1 MAAPANTSFNL
12 KLPVRRPFPIE
23 HIEAFGS
30 GRVDKVYL
38 TFTPNGAVAI
48 AEAEL
53 IDAPYKRMVIDDPA
67 ILRIFGDRGDKID
80 MSALHP
86 AAKFRLD
93 PLELADDEDAELDLG
108 SFDVGRLVD
117 ITHMPGAARFGW
129 SKNHLGK
136 ADPNAEGE
144 VHKRMR
150 EAVLS
155 SKQKQTAKKRV
166 DNARSSRAPP
176 TATPSKLVLRSGAKT
191 RKDFEN
197 ATSNDAPPSQPSF
210 ENGENAERKR
220 MKATRSPRYVAPS
233 PPASVAPDESDLDL
247 HMPSLPIRPSGRR
260 PRRTTPIPNGPEGQ
274 RMSIV
279 YQKIMQELPEDAQAT
294 YRNYVTVMR
303 KEAAKNAQKKNQ
315 FHRDLNAFVLR
326 HDIVDLHN
334 VYATIQKRSGSNKT
348 YQLPTFGSTEGST
361 VS

>member
-1 MAAPANTSFNL
+1 MSAPAAFNL
-12 KLPVRRPFPIE
+12 KLPVRHPFPIE

-38 TFTPNGAVAI
+38 SFATNGAI
-48 AEAEL
+48 TKAEANL
-53 IDAPYKRMVIDDPA
+53 IEAPYKRMIIDDPA

-93 PLELADDEDAELDLG
+93 PLELIDNENGELDLA
-108 SFDVGRLVD
+108 SFDFGRLFC
-117 ITHMPGAARFGW
+117 ITHLPGSARFGW

-136 ADPNAEGE
+136 ADPTAEGE
-144 VHKRMR
+144 VQKRVR
-150 EAVLS
+150 EALLAS
-155 SKQKQTAKKRV
+155 EQKQTAKKRV
-166 DNARSSRAPP
+166 DNARSSRAPL
-176 TATPSKLVLRSGAKT
+176 TATPSKLVLRSGVKA
-191 RKDFEN
+191 RKELEPTESD
-197 ATSNDAPPSQPSF
+197 DVPPSQPSF
-210 ENGENAERKR
+210 KNEGISEHKR
-220 MKATRSPRYVAPS
+220 TRAAKSPRYLAPS
-233 PPASVAPDESDLDL
+233 PPASVAPEGSDLGS
-247 HMPSLPIRPSGRR
+247 HMPSLPVRPSGRK

-279 YQKIMQELPEDAQAT
+279 YQQIMQELSEDAQIT

-303 KEAAKNAQKKNQ
+303 KEAAKNAQKKSQ
-315 FHRDLNAFVLR
+315 FHRALNAFVLQ

-348 YQLPTFGSTEGST
+348 YQLPTFGSTEGSIA
-361 VS
+361 S